1 MDFDH
6 SYFDHYDFEHVP
18 LDRDIYLMDEIWI
31 EAYNAAMRSLFDGRG
46 YDTVGYISYAAARNI
61 DHDVIELSWYPNFHD
76 RFHEMRVYLPRD
88 QFVCCVGSWR
98 YDEKPR
104 IFVRSNWLANLHL
117 RSNSIFALV
126 DAIGAK
132 EAIRRGTFT
141 REVLIRLR
149 DRIDA
154 VASDHP
160 SLSFVSFAD
169 SLLLKSNWQVGQY
182 DSAVRYTY
190 QPEIFLHVFQE
201 LQTAYRQCL
210 GMAIYA
216 VLTQG
221 SNAYYDDALL
231 HVSTGGNHISLN
243 SLGLPF
249 AQLLSIERTARA
261 AVGQRIDEPA
271 ELYIDSTFF
280 RSIRFAF
287 KFDRDA
293 VAHNAYREPLM
304 GEDGIYYYAA
314 CRHLLDN
321 LADK

>member
-1 MDFDH
+1 
-6 SYFDHYDFEHVP
+6 V
-18 LDRDIYLMDEIWI
+18 
-31 EAYNAAMRSLFDGRG
+31 FDGGG
-46 YDTVGYISYAAARNI
+46 YDAVGYISYAAARNI
-61 DHDVIELSWYPNFHD
+61 SNDVVELSWYPNIYD

-88 QFVCCVGSWR
+88 QFICCVGSWR

-132 EAIRRGTFT
+132 EAIRRGTLA
-141 REVLIRLR
+141 REALIRLR

-154 VASDHP
+154 IAGSYP
-160 SLSFVSFAD
+160 SISFISFAD

-182 DSAVRYTY
+182 NSAVRYTY
-190 QPEIFLHVFQE
+190 EPEIFLRLFLE

-210 GMAIYA
+210 GMDIYA

-231 HVSTGGNHISLN
+231 HVSQTGHHISLN

-249 AQLLSIERTARA
+249 AQLQSIEQAARS
-261 AVGQRIDEPA
+261 AVHQRIHEPA

-280 RSIRFAF
+280 RSIHFAF
-287 KFDRDA
+287 KFERDA
-293 VAHNAYREPLM
+293 TGHSTYREPLM
-304 GEDGIYYYAA
+304 GEEGIYYYAS
-314 CRHLLDN
+314 CRRLLKN
-321 LADK
+321 LADEKTEGQ